1 MTTATASP
9 AAQQEK
15 TKAKKTEYDPDSF
28 RMTIGEHL
36 EDLRRRLVFAILGF
50 AIALFGLMAFGQ
62 KIAIFF
68 CAPLTHQLLRHHI
81 NPQLAYTGLTDP
93 FMTYLKITVI
103 SSVALAGPWI
113 IYQIWLFVAAGLYP
127 KERKTI
133 TRYIPLSITLF
144 LSGLVF
150 VYVLV
155 LPLSI
160 EFFID
165 FSNSFN
171 MPWGTPT
178 GQVVP
183 NAHGTPLAVLAGDP
197 SDPQPG
203 ELWINTVEDRVKVLM
218 PAQDGNPKNA
228 TIRSLPFGPE
238 KLLTPVITLSD
249 YIDLVVTFMLTFG
262 LAFQL
267 PLVILAVVG
276 IGVVDVPFLKK
287 QRKIVYF
294 VMSIAAAV
302 LAPGDIVTSML
313 ALLIPLVLLYEFGLW
328 LVAIAERRKAREAAA
343 E

>member
-9 AAQQEK
+9 AAQEK

-36 EDLRRRLVFAILGF
+36 EDLRRRLIFAIIGL
-50 AIALFGLMAFGQ
+50 AVAVFGLMPISQ
-62 KIAIFF
+62 KIMVFI
-68 CAPLTHQLLRHHI
+68 CAPLTHQLWRHHI
-81 NPQLAYTGLTDP
+81 NPQLTYTGLTDS
-93 FMTYLKITVI
+93 FMTYLKVTIIGAIAV
-103 SSVALAGPWI
+103 AGPWI
-113 IYQIWLFVAAGLYP
+113 IYQMWLFVAAGLYP
-127 KERKTI
+127 HERKTI

-144 LSGLVF
+144 LVGLIF

-160 EFFID
+160 EFFLD
-165 FSNSFN
+165 FAGSFSV
-171 MPWGTPT
+171 PPGTPT
-178 GQVVP
+178 SQVVQG
-183 NAHGTPLAVLAGDP
+183 AAGTHLASIAGDP
-197 SDPQPG
+197 ADPHPG
-203 ELWINTVEDRVKVLM
+203 DMWINTVEARVKILM
-218 PAQDGNPKNA
+218 PSPDGDPKHA
-228 TIRSLPFGPE
+228 TISTLPFGPE
-238 KLLTPVITLSD
+238 KLLTPMIVLPD
-249 YIDLVVTFMLTFG
+249 YIDLVLTFMLTFG

-276 IGVVDVPFLKK
+276 IGLVDVPFLKK

-294 VMSIAAAV
+294 VMTIAAAV